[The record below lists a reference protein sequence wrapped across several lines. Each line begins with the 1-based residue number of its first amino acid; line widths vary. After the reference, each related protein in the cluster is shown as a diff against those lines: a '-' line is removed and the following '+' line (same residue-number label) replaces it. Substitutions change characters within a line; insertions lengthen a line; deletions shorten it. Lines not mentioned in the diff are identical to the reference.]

1 MVELSEGVVMLVVG
15 FVLIQGLWLSVLT
28 YLLYRR
34 AQERGKARPL
44 PEPEGDTVIEEVF
57 LLHRSGLLI
66 RHLTRRLKPHVDSD
80 ILTGMLRAVQEF
92 VRDSFRGEM
101 GELNQMT
108 FGELKISIATGRHV
122 VIATVIRGERPVDIM
137 AQMKAALRHLEEDH
151 HDLLEDWDGTV
162 EAVQFVDDYLNS
174 LLKGKYKDEAE
185 GSHRE
190 EILLLDHQVKP

>member
-1 MVELSEGVVMLVVG
+1 MVELSDSIVLLVVG

-28 YLLYRR
+28 YLLYKR
-34 AQERGKARPL
+34 AQKQEGVKPAPQSA
-44 PEPEGDTVIEEVF
+44 GDTVIEEVF

-92 VRDSFRGEM
+92 VRDSFRGEI
-101 GELNQMT
+101 GELDHMT
-108 FGELKISIATGRHV
+108 FGELKISIASGRHV

-137 AQMKAALRHLEEDH
+137 AQMKAALRHLEEEHLDR
-151 HDLLEDWDGTV
+151 LRDWDGRV

-174 LLKGKYKDEAE
+174 LLEGAYKNE
-185 GSHRE
+185 GDSVE
-190 EILLLDHQVKP
+190 QEQLLVEKSS